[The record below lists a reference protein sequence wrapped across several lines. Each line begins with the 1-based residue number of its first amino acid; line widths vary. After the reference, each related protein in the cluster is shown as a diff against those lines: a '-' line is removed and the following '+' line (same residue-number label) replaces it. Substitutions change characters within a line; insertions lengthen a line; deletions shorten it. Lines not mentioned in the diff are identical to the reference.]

1 MSEFFKALEQAERDR
16 QREQRAGASDVAVT
30 AVPETVDAP
39 EVRESAPPV
48 SAPAAPVPEA
58 AAAAAPPS
66 VAPPAVAAVPA
77 APVARTPAPP
87 KPAPAEPAV
96 AAAGPKTAPPLASQV
111 TSAASGVFKPSLRS
125 PAHRARSN
133 GRVPYLVAQSDP
145 GSIEA
150 EAYRTVRANIELMA
164 RDHAP
169 RHIAVTSAMGGD
181 GKSTT
186 AANLAVVAAQAGR
199 RVCLVDA
206 DLHHPN
212 LHDVFGFPNVD
223 GFAAALEQGVP
234 IQMAARPTDVP
245 NLSLVVAGRGP
256 HETFH
261 DLVTSQRLE
270 RFLRESEMAFDL
282 VVFDTPPVMSTADAL
297 SVASVADGVILV
309 VRSGSVPVSILRRAI
324 GQVKHVNGRVLGV
337 LMNRVDLRGSHASY
351 YGYRRP
357 ARSTAGTK
365 A

>member
-39 EVRESAPPV
+39 EVRGSAPPVPAPAAPAPEV
-48 SAPAAPVPEA
+48 SAPAAP
-58 AAAAAPPS
+58 PS
-66 VAPPAVAAVPA
+66 VASPAVAAAPA
-77 APVARTPAPP
+77 APTPAPP

-96 AAAGPKTAPPLASQV
+96 AAAGPNTAPPLASGV

-133 GRVPYLVAQSDP
+133 GRVPYLVAQSEP

-223 GFAAALEQGVP
+223 GFAAALEQGIA
-234 IQMAARPTDVP
+234 IQMVARPTDVP
-245 NLSLVVAGRGP
+245 NLSLVVAGRSP

-270 RFLRESEMAFDL
+270 RFLRESDVAFDL

-297 SVASVADGVILV
+297 SVAAVADGVILV
-309 VRSGSVPVSILRRAI
+309 VRSGSAPVSVLRRAI

-337 LMNRVDLRGSHASY
+337 LMNRVDLRGSQASY

-357 ARSTAGTK
+357 ARPAGMK